1 MPYRRESGRA
11 MAKRNSDGAQGS
23 AATRS
28 GSRGAAP
35 PGRDL
40 AGVARTKRCLGL
52 AASGAVLATGLAI
65 GSLRPAAAQEAGAA
79 PAVAKVT
86 VTNLAKGQILTPAVF
101 YTHSPEAPPLFVP
114 GEPASPELARLAEQG
129 STGGLMNR
137 LRAEGASVLSVEL
150 MNRFVRPGQTAEI
163 DVPFDAAHRLLSSA
177 SMIEMT
183 NDGFV
188 SLEAV
193 EIPCEGV
200 QTYLLDG
207 WDAGSERNTELCA
220 DVPAP
225 CPTPRRPGTCSV
237 ERAEGFVH
245 VHGGVHGCGGF
256 PAERYDWRNP
266 VAKVTIEPV
275 PDRSPPG
282 ALAAAC
288 PGGSRP

>member
-1 MPYRRESGRA
+1 MPYRRETGRA
-11 MAKRNSDGAQGS
+11 MAKRNCHSAQGS

-28 GSRGAAP
+28 RSRGTAP
-35 PGRDL
+35 PGRNL
-40 AGVARTKRCLGL
+40 AGVSQTKRFLGL
-52 AASGAVLATGLAI
+52 ATSGAVLATGLAI
-65 GSLRPAAAQEAGAA
+65 GSARPAAAQEAGAA

-86 VTNLAKGQILTPAVF
+86 VTNLAKGQILTPTVF
-101 YTHSPEAPPLFVP
+101 YTHSPDAPPLFVP

-137 LRAEGASVLSVEL
+137 LRAEGTSVLSVDL
-150 MNRFVRPGQTAEI
+150 LPRFIQPGETAEI
-163 DVPFDAAHRLLSSA
+163 EIPFDAAHRLLSSA
-177 SMIEMT
+177 SMIEIT

-207 WDAGSERNTELCA
+207 WDAGSESNTELCA
-220 DVPAP
+220 DVPAA
-225 CPTPRRPGTCSV
+225 CPTPRRSGRCSV
-237 ERAEGFVH
+237 EGAEGFVH

>member
-1 MPYRRESGRA
+1 MPYRRESGRT
-11 MAKRNSDGAQGS
+11 MAKRNSDSAQGS

-35 PGRDL
+35 PGRNL
-40 AGVARTKRCLGL
+40 AGVAQTKRCLGL

-163 DVPFDAAHRLLSSA
+163 DVPFDAAHRLISSA

-207 WDAGSERNTELCA
+207 WDAGSESNTELCA
-220 DVPAP
+220 DVPAR
-225 CPTPRRPGTCSV
+225 CPTPRQSGRCSV
-237 ERAEGFVH
+237 EGVEGFVH

-256 PAERYDWRNP
+256 PAEQYDWRNP